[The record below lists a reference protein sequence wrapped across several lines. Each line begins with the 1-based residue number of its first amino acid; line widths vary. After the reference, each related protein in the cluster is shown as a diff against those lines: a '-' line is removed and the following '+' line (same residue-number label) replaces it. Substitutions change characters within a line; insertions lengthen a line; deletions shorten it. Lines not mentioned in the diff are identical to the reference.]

1 MPFTP
6 QDIESNRDWFQRKLR
21 AEKEKNTVLHWVND
35 EPGGGDFL
43 LLDVRSRGG
52 FRKAHIRGALCVPL
66 EELADL
72 VGKLPRDRELVTYC
86 WTDT

>member
-1 MPFTP
+1 MSFTP

-21 AEKEKNTVLHWVND
+21 AEKEKNTVIHWVKD